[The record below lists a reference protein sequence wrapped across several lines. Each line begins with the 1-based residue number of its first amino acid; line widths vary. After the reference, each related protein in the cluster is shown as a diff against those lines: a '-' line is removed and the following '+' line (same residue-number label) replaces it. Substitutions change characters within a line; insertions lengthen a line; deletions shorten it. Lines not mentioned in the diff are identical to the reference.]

1 VYVIVL
7 ALTVLSAC
15 RADVRVEWFD
25 PTPLLPRPIPPQ
37 IPLPVLPL
45 TATGGLSS
53 TTTLVPTAVA
63 GGLPA
68 LPTFPPC
75 PTPVANP
82 TPGATWCEPPT
93 SVSVKH
99 HRMYTKGANRYIIGE
114 IANDWITSL
123 YWVTITARCY
133 DANNHIIAREQTATI
148 LDKSVAGQ
156 TNPFKLTIPNAPAGI
171 ARYELTLSGS
181 LTNSQD
187 YSGVTVLSHTVRDTG
202 GTAIVGDL
210 RNDQPYEIDGI
221 KVVGVFYDA
230 AGNVLDITVGEAG
243 RVRLEP
249 TDQVPYT
256 ISGFSSVPYRTYV
269 VLSQGVRM
277 P

>member
-1 VYVIVL
+1 MAQHHADSCKRPRRPIFPRIFRCLPYVYVIVL

-25 PTPLLPRPIPPQ
+25 PTPLPPRPIPPQ

-133 DANNHIIAREQTATI
+133 DANNHIIAANKRQRFLIRA
-148 LDKSVAGQ
+148 
-156 TNPFKLTIPNAPAGI
+156 
-171 ARYELTLSGS
+171 
-181 LTNSQD
+181 
-187 YSGVTVLSHTVRDTG
+187 
-202 GTAIVGDL
+202 
-210 RNDQPYEIDGI
+210 
-221 KVVGVFYDA
+221 
-230 AGNVLDITVGEAG
+230 
-243 RVRLEP
+243 
-249 TDQVPYT
+249 
-256 ISGFSSVPYRTYV
+256 
-269 VLSQGVRM
+269 SQGRPIPLSSPYPM
-277 P
+277 LPLASHDTS